1 MTPEEVKKA
10 KREELKWE
18 TLSMVLG
25 AISLYFA
32 FKRYQTKKK
41 QIV

>member
-1 MTPEEVKKA
+1 MTSEEVKQA

-18 TLSMVLG
+18 TLSILLG
-25 AISLYFA
+25 AVSLFFA

>member
-1 MTPEEVKKA
+1 MTSEEVKQA

-18 TLSMVLG
+18 TLSILLG
-25 AISLYFA
+25 AVSLYFA

>member
-1 MTPEEVKKA
+1 MTPEEVKAA
-10 KREELKWE
+10 KQEELKWE
-18 TLSMVLG
+18 TLSMVLS
-25 AISLYFA
+25 AVALFFA

>member
-1 MTPEEVKKA
+1 MTSEEVKQA
-10 KREELKWE
+10 KRDELKWE
-18 TLSMVLG
+18 TLSILLG
-25 AISLYFA
+25 AVSLFFA